1 MWRSAVPTESYSDR
15 MLAAMAAVDAA
26 TMPRYTHSSSERS
39 TSRKRRTSRKKY
51 RLKLTPKASIPIPVT
66 MSIYALL

>member
-1 MWRSAVPTESYSDR
+1 
-15 MLAAMAAVDAA
+15 MAAVDAA